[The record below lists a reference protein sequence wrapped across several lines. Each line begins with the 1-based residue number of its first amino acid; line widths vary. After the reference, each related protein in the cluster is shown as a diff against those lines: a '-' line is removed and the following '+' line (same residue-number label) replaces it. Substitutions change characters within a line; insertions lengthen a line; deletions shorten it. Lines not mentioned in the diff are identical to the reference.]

1 MAIEVTRNE
10 AHNLLD
16 KLTEIKLVKAL
27 NYLIFLDNLPKDQ
40 MDILDELMENLGW
53 TILGSEVAEQDWQ

>member
-1 MAIEVTRNE
+1 MAIEATRNE

-16 KLTEIKLVKAL
+16 KLTEVKLVEAL

-40 MDILDELMENLGW
+40 MDTLDELMENLGW
-53 TILGSEVAEQDWQ
+53 AILGSQVAEQDWQ